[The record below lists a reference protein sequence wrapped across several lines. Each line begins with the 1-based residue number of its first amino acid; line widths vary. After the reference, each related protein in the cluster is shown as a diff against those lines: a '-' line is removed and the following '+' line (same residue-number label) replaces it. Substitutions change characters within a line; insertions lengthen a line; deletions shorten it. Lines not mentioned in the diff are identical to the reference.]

1 MSLFAVLGIPC
12 FTLFVLSVAGRRETL
27 KATAISAQRGLQALQ
42 FIKGFFY
49 ALPCLVVI
57 LILRRFLPL
66 SYRHF
71 PLYLYYLFT
80 DHLIPVVFLAV
91 LYFLAYSQKT
101 FRELLLFGG
110 GFYTLIGI
118 VEVFSQYGQYDP
130 YLLFLLPAVRMAGL
144 LFLTIFFLRYQEWYG
159 VVRVLFLILL
169 VFVPF
174 LSAAI
179 SYLNMR
185 AYLLWA
191 GALAVLLFLGSLVYS
206 FLERD
211 V

>member
-1 MSLFAVLGIPC
+1 MSLFAILGMPC
-12 FTLFVLSVAGRRETL
+12 FTLFVLFAAGRVRTL
-27 KATAISAQRGLQALQ
+27 KATEISAQRGMPALQ
-42 FIKGFFY
+42 FIRGFFY

-57 LILRRFLPL
+57 LIVRRFFPL

-71 PLYLYYLFT
+71 PLYLYYFFT

-91 LYFLAYSQKT
+91 LYFLAFSQKT

-118 VEVFSQYGQYDP
+118 VEVFSQYGQYES
-130 YLLFLLPAVRMAGL
+130 YLLFLLPALRMAIL
-144 LFLTIFFLRYQEWYG
+144 LFVTIFFIRYQEWYG
-159 VVRVLFLILL
+159 VVRALFLILL

-174 LSAAI
+174 LGAAI
-179 SYLNMR
+179 TYLYMR

-191 GALAVLLFLGSLVYS
+191 DCLTVLLFLGSLGYT